1 MRITAEGLSLTC
13 KYLCLFMPVRAA
25 AQGQNAPGSGVDPG
39 GIPLYTVES
48 IKQRLS
54 GGATG
59 LSEQKGYFTMSYNI
73 HFISLGCEKNVVNC
87 EQMMA
92 LCRQAGHT
100 LTETPEGADV
110 AVVNTCGFL
119 TSANEEAIENI
130 LRMAA
135 LKQEGKLKKILVTG
149 CMTERYREEVP
160 KELPE
165 VDGVLGTGSYGDIV
179 EAVEA
184 VMAGE
189 RPSRFGDI
197 NAPVD
202 EFGRVLTSPPWYAY
216 LRIAEG
222 CDNWCAFCIIP
233 KLRGRYRSR
242 SMEHVVEEARALAE
256 RGVKELIVIAQDIT
270 RYGTDWDGRPH
281 LADLLE
287 ELVKLPFRW
296 IRLHYLYPEMIDDH
310 LIDVIARE
318 EKIVKYLDIPLQ
330 HCNDGILRRMNRR
343 GDKAYLEEL
352 LDKLRERIPGLVLR
366 TSLITGLPGEGE
378 AEFEELC
385 QFLWDQ
391 RMLRAGVFPY
401 SPEEGTPAAKMER
414 VDTEEAIRRAELV
427 VDIQSRIMDEWNEE
441 MQGEVLEVLCEGFD
455 GQSMS
460 YVGRGYADSP
470 EVDGHIYFTAEGP
483 VEAGTFVRVR
493 ITGTMDGDLTGELVE
508 EA

>member
-1 MRITAEGLSLTC
+1 
-13 KYLCLFMPVRAA
+13 MP
-25 AQGQNAPGSGVDPG
+25 
-39 GIPLYTVES
+39 Y
-48 IKQRLS
+48 K
-54 GGATG
+54 
-59 LSEQKGYFTMSYNI
+59 I

-92 LCRQAGHT
+92 LCRQAGYT
-100 LTETPEGADV
+100 LVETAEGADA

-130 LRMAA
+130 LRMAE
-135 LKQEGKLKKILVTG
+135 LKRAGKLKKILVTG

-165 VDGVLGTGSYGDIV
+165 VDAVLGTGSYGDIV

-189 RPSRFGDI
+189 RLSRFGDI

-242 SMEHVVEEARALAE
+242 SMEHVLAEARTLAD
-256 RGVKELIVIAQDIT
+256 RGVRELIVIAQDIT

-287 ELVKLPFRW
+287 ELVKLPFHW
-296 IRLHYLYPEMIDDH
+296 VRLHYLYPEMIDDR

-330 HCNDGILRRMNRR
+330 HCNDAILCRMNRR
-343 GDKAYLEEL
+343 GDKAYLEAL
-352 LDKLRERIPGLVLR
+352 LDKLREKIPGLVLR

-414 VDTEEAIRRAELV
+414 VDTEEAVRRAELV

-441 MQGEVLEVLCEGFD
+441 MLGERLEVLCEGFD

-470 EVDGHIYFTAEGP
+470 EVDGHVYFTAEEP
-483 VEAGTFVRVR
+483 VEAGTFVKVR
-493 ITGTMDGDLTGELVE
+493 ITGSMDGDLTGELAE